1 MVYGALIKK
10 GLELSTRVP
19 RMQYSPIQLQRKELK
34 KLLLKASA
42 TQFGRHYQFNDILNA
57 RSFMY
62 AFRDSIPM
70 FNYNSM
76 YESWWRKC
84 QEEQEDVCWPGKV
97 KYFALSSGTSDS
109 ASKHIPV
116 THDMVKSL
124 KRASIKQILTL
135 SKYNFPASF
144 FEKGILWLGGSTDLK
159 KHGGYYE
166 GDVSGISA
174 KRVPIWFR
182 KFYKP
187 GKKISKQHDWNAKL
201 EQMTLEAKNWDI
213 GIITGVPAWVQL
225 LIERV
230 MDYYQLKSIHE
241 IWPNLQVYVH
251 GGVSFE
257 PYKKSFEK
265 FFSKPISY
273 IELYPAS
280 EGFIAFQA
288 EPGVNHMKLVLDNGM
303 FFEFVP
309 FDENNFDD
317 NGELRPGA
325 QSCFINEV
333 EEGKDYAILL
343 STCAGAWRYLIGDT
357 IKFVNKDQATIVI
370 SGRTKHYLSLT
381 GEHLSVDNM
390 NKAIEKVCQQW
401 NIAIG
406 EFAVAGIPHEGHF
419 AHQWYIGTHHRV
431 NIAKIKESLD
441 EYLKS
446 LNDDYAVE
454 RVSALKEVFVEV
466 LPPELFYKFLEHKG
480 KSGGQHK
487 FPRVLKAAL
496 LKEWKE
502 FLLKQQ

>member
-1 MVYGALIKK
+1 
-10 GLELSTRVP
+10 
-19 RMQYSPIQLQRKELK
+19 
-34 KLLLKASA
+34 
-42 TQFGRHYQFNDILNA
+42 
-57 RSFMY
+57 
-62 AFRDSIPM
+62 
-70 FNYNSM
+70 
-76 YESWWRKC
+76 
-84 QEEQEDVCWPGKV
+84 
-97 KYFALSSGTSDS
+97 
-109 ASKHIPV
+109 
-116 THDMVKSL
+116 
-124 KRASIKQILTL
+124 
-135 SKYNFPASF
+135 
-144 FEKGILWLGGSTDLK
+144 
-159 KHGGYYE
+159 
-166 GDVSGISA
+166 
-174 KRVPIWFR
+174 
-182 KFYKP
+182 
-187 GKKISKQHDWNAKL
+187 L